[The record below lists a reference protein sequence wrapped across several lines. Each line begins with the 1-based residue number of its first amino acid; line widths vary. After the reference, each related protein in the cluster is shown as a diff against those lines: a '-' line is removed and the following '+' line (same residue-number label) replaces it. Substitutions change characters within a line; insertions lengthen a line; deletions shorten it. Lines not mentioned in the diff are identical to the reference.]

1 MLDNLKKKGILRSI
15 GIVLVGGLVILFWWL
30 GWFYIVFYILGLYG
44 AVYIISYLFKTTA
57 IISFLLGI
65 GGFVLYAISA
75 VVGLYLLYSV
85 LQIMFTG
92 SFLFGLLLLF
102 LLGTFGALLYFI
114 PMAIGLVL
122 GYPLIFMSE
131 DIEKRFHSENVPIKD
146 ID

>member
-1 MLDNLKKKGILRSI
+1 MLDNLKKKTILRNI
-15 GIVLVGGLVILFWWL
+15 GIVLMGGLVILFWWL

-57 IISFLLGI
+57 IINFLLGI
-65 GGFVLYAISA
+65 GWFVLYAIS
-75 VVGLYLLYSV
+75 VVIGLYLLYSV

-114 PMAIGLVL
+114 PMAIGFVL

-131 DIEKRFHSENVPIKD
+131 DIEKRFYYESVSIKD

>member
-1 MLDNLKKKGILRSI
+1 MLDNLKKKGILRGI
-15 GIVLVGGLVILFWWL
+15 GIILVGGLVILFWWL
-30 GWFYIVFYILGLYG
+30 GWFYIVFYLLGLYG
-44 AVYIISYLFKTTA
+44 AVYIVSYLFKTTA

-131 DIEKRFHSENVPIKD
+131 DIEKRFHTENNNHKEIE
-146 ID
+146 

>member
-1 MLDNLKKKGILRSI
+1 MLDNLKKKGILRGI
-15 GIVLVGGLVILFWWL
+15 GIVSVGGLVILFWWL
-30 GWFYIVFYILGLYG
+30 GGFYVVFYILGLYG
-44 AVYIISYLFKTTA
+44 AVYIVSYLFKTTA
-57 IISFLLGI
+57 IISFLLVI

-85 LQIMFTG
+85 LQIMFTR

-114 PMAIGLVL
+114 PMEIGLVL

-131 DIEKRFHSENVPIKD
+131 DIEKRFHTENNNHKEIE
-146 ID
+146 